1 MAQKCEKIGSKE
13 IFVLD
18 ALFHIF
24 TLCLVLGMFF
34 FFVISKL
41 ERSNLLNEV
50 KNGLKKGFD
59 SFTLAPNPTVKTDL
73 ITLSRIYDEPNEADK
88 TYNTGLKIQS
98 GLILGFLLLSLISVW
113 LTMKWS
119 AKKCPNL
126 GKIIVQNLLLFGSIG
141 VVEYLFFTHFASKFI
156 PVMPSYMAQVI
167 EESV

>member
-1 MAQKCEKIGSKE
+1 MTRKCEKIGHKE

-34 FFVISKL
+34 FLVVSKL
-41 ERSNLLNEV
+41 ERDNLMDEI
-50 KNGLKKGFD
+50 KSGLKKGFD
-59 SFTLAPNPTVKTDL
+59 RMTLAPNPGLAGNLTN
-73 ITLSRIYDEPNEADK
+73 LSAVYNEPNETDD
-88 TYNTGLKIQS
+88 TYNSGLKIQC
-98 GLILGFLLLSLISVW
+98 GLILGFLFFSLISVW

-126 GKIIVQNLLLFGSIG
+126 GKIVVQNLLLFGSIG

-156 PVMPSYMAQVI
+156 PVMPSYMAQVV